1 MKTKPIPALF
11 NFNAPDL
18 TRCPPR
24 SPRTRLGGFA
34 HLPRLIDKARAH
46 VAGTVGE
53 YHYDCGMDQHFW
65 AFSGIKAKDF
75 IKPVRAG
82 RSDSELLAYVLKRMK
97 PKRTQAEIVA
107 WSAWFENRAPGA
119 VEGREFFD
127 GVVAKIGPE
136 REDISTWFEML
147 ELDDFV
153 SFGGRP

>member
-1 MKTKPIPALF
+1 MQNYRK
-11 NFNAPDL
+11 PDL
-18 TRCPPR
+18 AKYPPR

-46 VAGTVGE
+46 VAGTTGE

-65 AFSGIKAKDF
+65 KFTGLTAKDF

-82 RSDSELLAYVLKRMK
+82 KSDSELLAYVLKHLK
-97 PKRTQAEIVA
+97 PRRAQAEINA
-107 WSAWFENRAPGA
+107 WSDWFERRAPSA
-119 VEGREFFD
+119 VEGREFFQ
-127 GVVAKIGPE
+127 GYHRKIAPK
-136 REDISTWFEML
+136 REDVATWFELL